1 MSGILGVAAAI
12 LILLPASAS
21 AQQVTVN
28 EHTDAVPGA
37 CTPEPGGCTLR
48 EAMLSTPEGTI
59 VDLPAGTYDLTE
71 GPQPAGGSRSLRGAG
86 ARTTTIT
93 ATNRVVSVN
102 VGDVSITGV
111 TISDGNVPEGEG
123 GGIHVAPGTDLNL
136 SDSAVVGSTAETGG
150 GIYSAGTTRIERSTI
165 AHNFAEG
172 ETPRGGGLAVVA
184 DDTDL
189 LDTTISTNF
198 SEATGAG
205 LYTTGNVEMHNVTIA
220 ANEANDPAPSGG
232 GIQQAFDDVNDV
244 TVAFNTLVVEN
255 LGGNCLGT
263 TNDQIAAR
271 FSMADDLLCN
281 VPQEPAFGNT
291 PIAPGSAGV
300 GELDDNGGPTDTH
313 DLASDSPAIG
323 EAEPGTCDGEFD
335 QRGLERPFGAEG
347 CDIGAYERAGVLAVS
362 TTADQNGLCT
372 DSDCSLREAVELVAD
387 EGVVHLVGANY
398 ILSLG
403 ALSVDREVVVQGVGA
418 RATTLTAGTGA
429 RVLHVFDGGFATL
442 ARVTITGGDVRQEDQ
457 PVGTAGGGI
466 AVIDAG
472 VSLIDSA
479 VVDNVAGIGGG
490 IFSANGGVLLTDTTV
505 AGNEALDGEIG
516 TGGGLYLTESF
527 SILMNTTV
535 SGNTAVTRGAGIATI
550 GTELQL
556 LSVTIADNDLLS
568 GDQNGGSAIFRQTV
582 PLDALE
588 IGDTAAFNTLVAGNP
603 GTDCAG
609 SGPFQTAAALSDDAS
624 CPGQVV
630 GDALIG
636 PLATNDAETD
646 THALLAGS
654 PAIDAGSGCPVADQR
669 GVLRPQGAACD
680 VGAYE
685 LTVSSQ
691 PPPSSPPGDG
701 GNNSQPPPEDDD
713 DELPPPEAGE
723 EINAVPKSGTV
734 RVRVRGSNRFVEL
747 EEGQQIPV
755 GSVIDTTKGR
765 VTIEAAGNQSADF
778 YDGIFR
784 LSQGKGAKPLTTLT
798 LVEKLTCA
806 RAGNA
811 SAAAKKKKR
820 RLWGDGNGKFRTNGK
835 HSAATVVG
843 TRWLVEDRCTSTLT
857 RVARGR
863 VSVRDFVKKE
873 TVTVRAGKKYVAR
886 ARS

>member
-1 MSGILGVAAAI
+1 VAAAV
-12 LILLPASAS
+12 LLVLPASAS

-28 EHTDAVPGA
+28 EDADAAPGL
-37 CTPEPGGCTLR
+37 CTPDPGGCTLR
-48 EAMLSTPEGTI
+48 EAMVSTPEGTI

-71 GPQPAGGSRSLRGAG
+71 GPLPAGGSRFLRGAG

-93 ATNRVVSVN
+93 ATNRSRVVSVN
-102 VGDVSITGV
+102 VGDISISGV

-136 SDSAVVGSTAETGG
+136 FDSSVVGNTAETGG

-165 AHNFAEG
+165 AHNSAEG

-189 LDTTISTNF
+189 LDTTISANF
-198 SEATGAG
+198 SDATGAG
-205 LYTTGNVEMHNVTIA
+205 LYTTANIEMHNVTIA
-220 ANEANDPAPSGG
+220 ANEADDPSPSGG

-291 PIAPGSAGV
+291 PIAPGSAGI

-323 EAEPGTCDGEFD
+323 EAEPGTCDGDFD
-335 QRGLERPFGAEG
+335 QRGLARPFGPDG
-347 CDIGAYERAGVLAVS
+347 CDVGAYERAGVLAVT

-372 DSDCSLREAVELVAD
+372 ESDCSLREAVELVAD
-387 EGVVHLVGANY
+387 EGVVPLVGANY
-398 ILSLG
+398 VLSLG

-418 RATTLTAGTGA
+418 RATTLTAGTGS
-429 RVLHVFDGGFATL
+429 RVLHVFAGGFATL
-442 ARVTITGGDVRQEDQ
+442 AGVTITGGDVRQEDQ
-457 PVGTAGGGI
+457 PVGPVGGGI

-472 VSLIDSA
+472 VSLLDSA
-479 VVDNVAGIGGG
+479 VVNNVAGSGGA
-490 IFSANGGVLLTDTTV
+490 IFSASGGVLLTDTTV
-505 AGNEALDGEIG
+505 ADNDALDGEIG
-516 TGGGLYLTESF
+516 IGGGLYLTESF
-527 SILMNTTV
+527 SMLMNSTV
-535 SGNTAVTRGAGIATI
+535 SGNTATTQGGGIATI

-556 LSVTIADNDLLS
+556 LSVTIADNDLLTAA
-568 GDQNGGSAIFRQTV
+568 QNGGSAIFRQTIQE
-582 PLDALE
+582 DTLE
-588 IGDTAAFNTLVAGNP
+588 IGETAAFNTLVAGNP
-603 GTDCAG
+603 GTSCAG
-609 SGPFQTAAALSDDAS
+609 EGPFQTAAVLTDHAS

-630 GDALIG
+630 DNALIG
-636 PLATNDAETD
+636 ALADNGSEMD

-654 PAIDAGSGCPVADQR
+654 PAIDAGSGCPIADQR

-685 LTVSSQ
+685 VVSSGSS
-691 PPPSSPPGDG
+691 PPSSPPQ
-701 GNNSQPPPEDDD
+701 SPPQQPATEDDQQ
-713 DELPPPEAGE
+713 ELPPPEAGE
-723 EINAVPKSGTV
+723 EVNALPKSGTV
-734 RVRVRGSNRFVEL
+734 KVRVRGSNRFVEL
-747 EEGQQIPV
+747 EEGQQITV

-765 VTIEAAGNQSADF
+765 VTIEAAGDQRADF

-784 LSQGKGAKPLTTLT
+784 IGQGKGAKPLTTLT
-798 LVEKLTCA
+798 LVEELSCPK
-806 RAGNA
+806 AGNA
-811 SAAAKKKKR
+811 IAAAKKKKR
-820 RLWGDGNGKFRTNGK
+820 RLWGDGNGKFRTKGK

-843 TRWLVEDRCTSTLT
+843 TKWLVEDKCTSTLT
-857 RVARGR
+857 RVVRGR
-863 VSVRDFVKKE
+863 VSVRDFVKKK
-873 TVTVRAGKKYVAR
+873 TVIVRAGKKYVAR
-886 ARS
+886 AKKP